1 MTYQEFK
8 EKIRTEILDY
18 LPEPYNQWEVK
29 IEEIQKVNGLQ
40 DGLFLVSPNNDPI
53 KCMPIFHLQPFY
65 TKLETGEPF
74 ELIEV
79 QLASHMLEGLEDR
92 FSAVEMFESLT
103 PEKIMPRLIPVK
115 GNEAIIEKSPHKC
128 LDDLALIY
136 QYDIG
141 NATVRIDTSLAEEK
155 NLSLSE
161 IHAHAKQ
168 NIEKCTVVARMDQ
181 VLKTFLNTDS
191 EMDFDLE
198 SLETPMYI
206 LTTQS
211 KQYGAAAVISDT
223 VMEQIRD
230 QMGDYYILPSSQ
242 HEVILI
248 PSNTGLAVG
257 DLNQMIQE
265 VNAGFL
271 DPNDYL
277 SDHTYKF
284 NRLTKQIETANP
296 PAVERQH
303 KPELPKK
310 RPRR

>member
-8 EKIRTEILDY
+8 EKIRQEILNY

-40 DGLFLVSPNNDPI
+40 DGLFIVNPSNDSI
-53 KCMPIFHLQPFY
+53 KCAPVFYLQPLY
-65 TKLETGEPF
+65 EKLQNGEPF

-92 FSAVEMFESLT
+92 FSAAEIFESLT

-115 GNEAIIEKSPHKC
+115 GNEAIIEKCPHKC

-141 NATVRIDTSLAEEK
+141 NATVRIDTRLAEEK

-168 NIEKCTVVARMDQ
+168 NIEKCIMVARMDQ
-181 VLKTFLNTDS
+181 VLKMALNADP
-191 EMDFDLE
+191 EIVE
-198 SLETPMYI
+198 IEEVPMYI
-206 LTTQS
+206 LTIQS

-230 QMGDYYILPSSQ
+230 QMGEFYILPSSQ

-248 PSNTGLAVG
+248 PSDVRLVEE
-257 DLNQMIQE
+257 LNQMVRE
-265 VNAGFL
+265 VNARCL
-271 DPNDYL
+271 DPKDYL
-277 SDHTYKF
+277 SNHTYQY
-284 NRLTKQIETANP
+284 NRLTKQIESADP

-303 KPELPKK
+303 KPDPKKK